1 MESWNH
7 ISWMWKKIFRSFT
20 LQSQSVLKY
29 LDLVLKM
36 QNNSIAV
43 SNLLCYDNEPRVNK
57 KIRFKLLGNML
68 TLSITVRSFSYAE
81 EKHKI
86 KSNKSKSRWRIHPEE
101 RYGLLN
107 ASSKPVAV
115 SDNDFKHMPER
126 IFL

>member
-20 LQSQSVLKY
+20 LQSQAVLKY

-57 KIRFKLLGNML
+57 K

>member
-1 MESWNH
+1 MEPYFLNV
-7 ISWMWKKIFRSFT
+7 KKIFRSFT

-36 QNNSIAV
+36 QNNSVAV

-57 KIRFKLLGNML
+57 KISFKLLGNTL

-86 KSNKSKSRWRIHPEE
+86 KSNKLKSR
-101 RYGLLN
+101 
-107 ASSKPVAV
+107 
-115 SDNDFKHMPER
+115 
-126 IFL
+126 

>member
-1 MESWNH
+1 MEPYFLNV
-7 ISWMWKKIFRSFT
+7 KKIFRSFT

-36 QNNSIAV
+36 QNNSVAV

-86 KSNKSKSRWRIHPEE
+86 KSNKLKSR
-101 RYGLLN
+101 
-107 ASSKPVAV
+107 
-115 SDNDFKHMPER
+115 
-126 IFL
+126 